1 MRHEIV
7 QLADGWAGTD
17 LTVQRIADLV
27 HQSLLHPIVVTTAR
41 SLVRD
46 LPDRDNDAEIAAVSR
61 FVRSRIRYTNEGIET
76 LTAPWMMLEEIQ
88 KHGRYAA
95 DCDEAVLLW
104 AALLRALGLRVRADV
119 ISQRPDGIAN
129 HIYAEV
135 YSKTHGWI
143 ADDTIVRH
151 KPLGWQATKGVTA
164 KKLYDLSGP
173 FEEVVNMPR
182 PRKAFRPGGT
192 RRVDSA
198 FFPPRQGWWARH
210 VNAPTPQWK
219 TNVGVDLA
227 VEDGQVGANLLESA
241 QKAYTK
247 VSGTATKL
255 LSKVGLAP
263 NPDGS
268 PGPSGATGPTGP
280 SGESSMSNYL
290 IIGGLALAGIF
301 LLPKLLNR
309 G

>member
-1 MRHEIV
+1 VRHEIV

-61 FVRSRIRYTNEGIET
+61 FVRSRIRYTNEGVET
-76 LTAPWMMLEEIQ
+76 LTAPWLMLEEIQ

-104 AALLRALGLRVRADV
+104 ASLLRALGLRVRADV
-119 ISQRPDGIAN
+119 ISQRQDQIAN

-135 YSKTHGWI
+135 FSKTHGWI

-173 FEEVVNMPR
+173 FEEDVHMQHVKKP
-182 PRKAFRPGGT
+182 FRPGGT

-210 VNAPTPQWK
+210 VNQPAPAWK

-227 VEDGQVGANLLESA
+227 VEDGQVGANILEAA
-241 QKAYTK
+241 QAAYTN
-247 VSGTATKL
+247 VSGGASSLMSKL
-255 LSKVGLAP
+255 GLG
-263 NPDGS
+263 PD
-268 PGPSGATGPTGP
+268 PSGKAAPAAAAPKAGG
-280 SGESSMSNYL
+280 SSSMTTYVL
-290 IIGGLALAGIF
+290 LGGAALAAFFI
-301 LLPKLLNR
+301 LPKFLGKR
-309 G
+309 